1 MAIHIKVDGSVN
13 TEYNHK
19 GLKQKQKAVGGYIEP
34 VYLQDGRVAL
44 INEEGLLRQLDM
56 NEKAS
61 EMTGYLLV
69 GDVLILTQEEW
80 SDESV

>member
-19 GLKQKQKAVGGYIEP
+19 GLKQKKKAVDGYIEP

-61 EMTGYLLV
+61 EMTGYFLV
-69 GDVLILTQEEW
+69 GDVLILTKEEW

>member
-1 MAIHIKVDGSVN
+1 MAIHIKVDGTVN
-13 TEYNHK
+13 TEYNYK

-34 VYLQDGRVAL
+34 VCLRDGRVAL
-44 INEEGLLRQLDM
+44 INEEGLLRQLEL

-61 EMTGYLLV
+61 EMTGCLLV

-80 SDESV
+80 SDE